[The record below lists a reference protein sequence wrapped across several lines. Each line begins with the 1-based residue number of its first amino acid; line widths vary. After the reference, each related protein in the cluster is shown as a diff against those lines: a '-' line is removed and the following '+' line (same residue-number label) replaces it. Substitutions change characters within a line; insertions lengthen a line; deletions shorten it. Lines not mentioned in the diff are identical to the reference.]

1 MSMFDDYSLA
11 LFADC
16 TRLTDSQIIHK
27 WIQHWAYTMPEL
39 SEEQVKDVVRGFQI
53 QRLPARSYWQVAGQ
67 VQDHIGVILAGL
79 CKLEYQSDQG
89 SVVNVHFMQEGDGIG
104 EYQAFL
110 GDEVCRYSLQTI
122 EPTIIIAINLAHYE
136 YCCQRYPIFY
146 RYISQNLTQVLA
158 QNIARIDSLLITDGQ
173 ARYVR
178 FIETN
183 PKLAAR
189 LSVSDLSSY
198 LGMSR
203 QMLTRIRKKLGHRRA

>member
-11 LFADC
+11 LFADSD
-16 TRLTDSQIIHK
+16 RLTDSEIIRR
-27 WIQHWAYTMPEL
+27 WMQHWAYTMPEL
-39 SEEQVKDVVRGFQI
+39 SDEQVKDVVRGFQI
-53 QRLPARSYWQVAGQ
+53 QRLPARSYWQVAGR
-67 VQDHIGVILAGL
+67 VQDQIGVLVFGL
-79 CKLEYQSDQG
+79 CKLEYQDQHG
-89 SVVNVHFMQEGDGIG
+89 NVVNVHFIQAGDGVG
-104 EYQAFL
+104 EHQAFIEQGL
-110 GDEVCRYSLQTI
+110 CRYSLQTI
-122 EPTIIIAINLAHYE
+122 EPSVIIATDLAHYE

-173 ARYVR
+173 SRYVR

>member
-16 TRLTDSQIIHK
+16 ARLTDSQIIRR
-27 WIQHWAYTMPEL
+27 WMQHWAYTMPEL
-39 SEEQVKDVVRGFQI
+39 SDEQVKDVVRGFQI
-53 QRLPARSYWQVAGQ
+53 QRLPARSYWQVAGR
-67 VQDHIGVILAGL
+67 VQDQIGVVLSGL

-89 SVVNVHFMQEGDGIG
+89 SVVNVHFIQAGDGVG
-104 EYQAFL
+104 EHQAFIEQGL
-110 GDEVCRYSLQTI
+110 CRYSLQTI
-122 EPTIIIAINLAHYE
+122 EPSVIIATDLAHYE

-173 ARYVR
+173 SRYVR